1 MPRIE
6 PESNPFPKPSR
17 AVYGFVAYQASYIF
31 MVVYLIW
38 AYVPD
43 EILHSLGITYI
54 PNKYWAVAIPTYI
67 PFFIVCG
74 ITFYIGLNLT
84 YVPQL
89 NDPRTLGHDR
99 FSYPAREI
107 DMQLNASK
115 EELPIVRDIPIY
127 KVNTHMFQ
135 LVDVYANRKH
145 CK

>member
-17 AVYGFVAYQASYIF
+17 AVYGFVAYQASYIL
-31 MVVYLIW
+31 MVAYLIW

-43 EILHSLGITYI
+43 EILHSLGVTYI
-54 PNKYWAVAIPTYI
+54 PNKYWAIAIPTYI
-67 PFFIVCG
+67 PFFIMCG
-74 ITFYIGLNLT
+74 IVFYIGLNLT

-89 NDPRTLGHDR
+89 NDPCTLGYDSY
-99 FSYPAREI
+99 SYPARET
-107 DMQLNASK
+107 DMQLCADK
-115 EELPIVRDIPIY
+115 EELPVIRDIPIY

-135 LVDVYANRKH
+135 LLDVYANRKQ